1 MTESYEE
8 KINRLI
14 KRYDPKRQGSE
25 WDIIHADIDRKC
37 NKFRPHFIGEVK
49 DDENE

>member
-1 MTESYEE
+1 MTTYED
-8 KINRLI
+8 KIIRLI
-14 KRYDPKRQGSE
+14 KRYDPPTKGGE

-49 DDENE
+49 EEDE